1 MSVYLKPNKTNEV
14 FKIRRGY
21 SEGVKITLG
30 ISVPLPEELPVQ
42 QQELRL
48 VLQRVQQVLL
58 LVPQKEPLECL

>member
-1 MSVYLKPNKTNEV
+1 
-14 FKIRRGY
+14 
-21 SEGVKITLG
+21 
-30 ISVPLPEELPVQ
+30 LPVQ